1 MKKKFIKSFK
11 NKENTY
17 LNISLG
23 IYIAL
28 IAVAIIGFVILFAEL
43 NPQTDP
49 SNAGYKHLKFF
60 TIDSNILMTIFAVV
74 SIVYIVLKK
83 TKTINEIGKPIYILN
98 LVGTAGVAL
107 TMFTTL
113 FFLVPFSGVVHEA
126 FFTPKVLLTGSNLI
140 FHIINPSFAVIAFI
154 CFFKTN
160 QIELK
165 ETLYSLIPIVIY
177 SIFYLSMAYT
187 HIDPTTGKPQ
197 AWFDWYKFCSFGV
210 VAVPFILIG
219 MYGIAFM
226 LTWLLWLGNKKVKPN
241 KLVFEFVGVA
251 IVIAMGISATI
262 WGFIDY
268 GNNAE
273 FCRWFTN
280 LSNWLMIIGFIVYL
294 VFLSLKTNKKI
305 KDIPQGIYVFQ
316 LAGTVAA
323 AITLFGVLLFLLPM
337 TKTKQDAWGFFDK
350 YNLFF
355 HLLLP
360 IAGIVTFVLF
370 EHNTKIRFRYLWIC
384 VAPMYVYLHFYFA
397 MYFANGSDWYHF
409 IEVLGPASTLAF
421 PFMVGAQFLLA
432 WLMWFGNRNIRYDG
446 SRVEPYFK
454 KIKKA
459 TY

>member
-1 MKKKFIKSFK
+1 MNKKFIKSFK

-28 IAVAIIGFVILFAEL
+28 VAVAIIGFVILFAEL
-43 NPQTDP
+43 NPQTEP

-74 SIVYIVLKK
+74 SIVYIILKK

-98 LVGTAGVAL
+98 LVGTTGVAL

-140 FHIINPSFAVIAFI
+140 FHVINPSFAVIAFI

-177 SIFYLSMAYT
+177 SIFYLCMAYT

-197 AWFDWYKFCSFGV
+197 TWFDWYKFCSFGV
-210 VAVPFILIG
+210 AAAPFILIG

-226 LTWLLWLGNKKVKPN
+226 LTWLLWLGNRKVKPN
-241 KLVFEFVGVA
+241 KLIFEFAGCAV
-251 IVIAMGISATI
+251 VIAMGLAGTI
-262 WGFIDY
+262 WGFICYSAGPAD
-268 GNNAE
+268 
-273 FCRWFTN
+273 FCKWFTN
-280 LSNWLMIIGFIVYL
+280 LSNWLMIIAFIVYL
-294 VFLSLKTNKKI
+294 VFLSLKTSKII

-316 LAGTVAA
+316 LTGIVAA
-323 AITLFGVLLFLLPM
+323 ALTLFGVILFLLP
-337 TKTKQDAWGFFDK
+337 TVEDKWGIFDR

-360 IAGIVTFVLF
+360 IAGITTFVLF
-370 EHNTKIRFRYLWIC
+370 EHNTKIKFRYLWIC
-384 VAPMYVYLHFYFA
+384 VVPMYVYLHFYFA
-397 MYFANGSDWYHF
+397 MYFAHGTDWYNF
-409 IEVLGPASTLAF
+409 IKTLGSASTLVF
-421 PFMVGAQFLLA
+421 PSMVAAQFLLA

-446 SRVEPYFK
+446 SKVEPYFK

-459 TY
+459 NY